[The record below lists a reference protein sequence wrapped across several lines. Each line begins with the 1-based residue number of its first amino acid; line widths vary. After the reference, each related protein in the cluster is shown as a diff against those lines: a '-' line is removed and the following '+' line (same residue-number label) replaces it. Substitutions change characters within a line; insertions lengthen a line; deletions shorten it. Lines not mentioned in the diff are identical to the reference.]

1 MEDWKGLFSPTV
13 LKRGFDL
20 YRYGSV
26 GEITEDRYN
35 SYSTTVEGNDGYFV
49 SLTLRNGKV
58 CEPSCSCAYAQN
70 AVYCKH
76 LAAMLYKIYDDRGKT
91 GSSKKETGA
100 AVQWKILEFEDDGK
114 PHYLSFGS
122 TLSSYKLTRGTYHKA
137 EEIIAKSKV
146 HRLETAVIDG
156 SGEKY
161 LKYISRVVDG
171 DGELADVTI
180 LLGHCGI
187 KSITCWEGGS
197 SYYYYSAFHK
207 YLTPQCRCE
216 DSDKSGKIELCAHK
230 TAALLDLFAYLR
242 ENRDIIDYSDDTATR
257 FINSFRKEKKS
268 RAVVEEGD
276 STVMTDIEPSI
287 SGSEMSLKITNED
300 GKYYKVRDTERL
312 YLAYNSSKTYSL
324 AKNCTID
331 FSSARLTPRAEKI
344 MELLRFEES
353 EILMYRDYGHYS
365 SGAREKNCV
374 HYTDYLDEF
383 FSIMKD
389 AKILYE
395 DKPLLGFREK
405 EPSFTMRIDE
415 LKDSGCTVGIT
426 VSGTITGK
434 YRSRKYI
441 YWFQDGYL
449 NRTSLRSLGSASAFA
464 EVASPD
470 GTFSFNI
477 GKNLI
482 ENFYQRVLPDL
493 RRFGKVEDNAVDAV
507 EGIVEEPPTSI
518 FYVDIEKYGG
528 IIICQP
534 ALRYD
539 SREVRILPKTNEW
552 NSYIRNKNPKW
563 NAFEDDVRETLDEIF
578 TGPLTGRGEWTVPDN
593 NDSLFDFLHS
603 GLQKLMF
610 IGEVHVTEEVR
621 RIVLKKMPPVKSMI
635 DIDENDES
643 VLNFTL
649 DLQGLSVEELVA
661 ILQSYRDRKKYY
673 RLKNGD
679 FISLY
684 NTNLDSLSNLFID
697 SGLPIKDFTEG
708 KMNLP
713 LYRALYL
720 DQILK
725 EQNGVTY
732 EGGQRLRR
740 LIKEF
745 KTISESDY
753 EVPSSLDGTMRSYQK
768 DGYRWMRVLLEHG
781 FGGILADDMGLGK
794 TIQALSL
801 LLALKEE
808 GKSVNALIVSPASL
822 VYNWKAECT
831 KFTPSLNAVTVT
843 GTAKEREHIIK
854 GHDKYDIL
862 ITSYDLLKRD
872 IALYENASF
881 NIEIIDEAQFIK
893 NHNTAQAKAVR
904 AVKSTHRLALTG
916 TPIENRLSELW
927 SIFEY
932 LMPGFLFSQESFKKL
947 LSNPIEKNGDREA
960 AERLRKLTGPFILR
974 RLKSDVLKDLPEK
987 TEETRVTPL
996 QGEQLRLYTAEVAKA
1011 KGMLKGSDNYNEK
1024 KIEILAELMRIREIC
1039 CDPALVFQDYRG
1051 ESAKREA
1058 VMDLIVSAIDG
1069 AHKILLFSQ
1078 FTSML
1083 ELLEKDLGKEGISY
1097 YKITGDTG
1105 KAKRLELVDAFNSGT
1120 VPLFLISLKAG
1131 GTGLNLTAADIVIH
1145 YDPWWNTAVQNQAT
1159 DRAHRI
1165 GQTKR
1170 VTVYKMIAENTIE
1183 EKIMRLQET
1192 KKNLADE
1199 IVSTENISLSTLSKE
1214 DLMDLLSISK
1224 ME

>member
-1 MEDWKGLFSPTV
+1 MSSWRNLFQPQILQRGLDYFQGGAV
-13 LKRGFDL
+13 RDL
-20 YRYGSV
+20 ERHGDDF
-26 GEITEDRYN
+26 TA
-35 SYSTTVEGNDGYFV
+35 TVEGSSDYYVG
-49 SLTLRNGKV
+49 LTISNGNVTSPV
-58 CEPSCSCAYAQN
+58 CTCPYAREHGT
-70 AVYCKH
+70 CKH
-76 LAAMLYKIYDDRGKT
+76 I
-91 GSSKKETGA
+91 A
-100 AVQWKILEFEDDGK
+100 AVLYAIEDKYTKGVFAPAPAPERKKNSSPVRDKYTTLTFEDDGSY
-114 PHYLSFGS
+114 HYLNFGKSLDVYKPTKSDCEKALAWYKDGDFRNADVSRGGTASDKELSYSVRVEDSEKEGS
-122 TLSSYKLTRGTYHKA
+122 TL
-137 EEIIAKSKV
+137 
-146 HRLETAVIDG
+146 
-156 SGEKY
+156 
-161 LKYISRVVDG
+161 
-171 DGELADVTI
+171 VTI
-180 LLGHCGI
+180 ALGRNGI
-187 KSITCWEGGS
+187 RNISCTRMNPWFYSTSILRPE
-197 SYYYYSAFHK
+197 
-207 YLTPQCRCE
+207 CRIFAA
-216 DSDKSGKIELCAHK
+216 DKNGIYQLCVHK
-230 TAALLDLFAYLR
+230 TVALLSLFDFLH
-242 ENRDIIDYSDDTATR
+242 ENRDYIDFSDNAALE
-257 FINSFRKEKKS
+257 FINNFRKTTKKKTGSEKS
-268 RAVVEEGD
+268 EE
-276 STVMTDIEPSI
+276 TIVDIEPTLFWNSLKLSLKV
-287 SGSEMSLKITNED
+287 SGSN
-300 GKYYKVRDTERL
+300 GKFYKVRD
-312 YLAYNSSKTYSL
+312 AGKFIKTVTQRELHSL
-324 AKNCTID
+324 NKDSAID
-331 FSSARLTPRAEKI
+331 FSTARLTERAERVMKVLESA
-344 MELLRFEES
+344 ELQNL
-353 EILMYRDYGHYS
+353 
-365 SGAREKNCV
+365 V
-374 HYTDYLDEF
+374 HRYTNTWDKDFLYIGWALDDF
-383 FSIMKD
+383 FSDI
-389 AKILYE
+389 E
-395 DKPLLGFREK
+395 DGDVLLSGGEK
-405 EPSFTMRIDE
+405 LTLSPSRPSFTMRIDDRIE
-415 LKDSGCTVGIT
+415 DGKRLGVT
-426 VSGTITGK
+426 VSGNITKGRESQRYLYWCEGNTL
-434 YRSRKYI
+434 YRGDK
-441 YWFQDGYL
+441 
-449 NRTSLRSLGSASAFA
+449 NELGAAAQFLKSADS
-464 EVASPD
+464 S
-470 GTFSFNI
+470 GSFLFTV
-477 GKNLI
+477 GMGLI
-482 ENFYQRVLPDL
+482 DRFYQNVLPEL
-493 RRFGKVEDNAVDAV
+493 RKAGKIEDNAIDKL
-507 EGIVEEPPTSI
+507 EGILKEPPTAI
-518 FYVDIEKYGG
+518 FYVEAIKDYVV
-528 IIICQP
+528 CS
-534 ALRYD
+534 ALFRYD
-539 SREVRILPKTNEW
+539 GKENTLYPSYSHFNDLRSNLCPEFQSEISDFLDSVFKGNYSADGLWILSE
-552 NSYIRNKNPKW
+552 SV
-563 NAFEDDVRETLDEIF
+563 DDVYSFYNEGLESLSEMGELFVTDE
-578 TGPLTGRGEWTVPDN
+578 VK
-593 NDSLFDFLHS
+593 S
-603 GLQKLMF
+603 
-610 IGEVHVTEEVR
+610 VVV
-621 RIVLKKMPPVKSMI
+621 KKMPPVKSTL
-635 DIDENDES
+635 DIDEKNDS

-661 ILQSYRDRKKYY
+661 ILESYKRRKKFH
-673 RLKNGD
+673 RLKSGD
-679 FISLY
+679 FISLEGVC
-684 NTNLDSLSNLFID
+684 LDALCDIFLS
-697 SGLPIKDFTEG
+697 SGLSIKDFTEG
-708 KMNLP
+708 KMHLP

-1011 KGMLKGSDNYNEK
+1011 KGMLKGSENYNEK

-1224 ME
+1224 MG